1 MVRLDMVRL
10 DMVRLDMGTAD
21 IGTDLINAFGK
32 RGSST
37 ATLPSLA
44 GRAPSL

>member
-1 MVRLDMVRL
+1 MVRLH
-10 DMVRLDMGTAD
+10 MGTAD
-21 IGTDLINAFGK
+21 IGTGLINALGK